1 MSSQVNEAGEG
12 TPRRYLRDHDVAVR
26 CSAPLDEAVQDVLRD
41 LSGFTTARRSSDD
54 HHRAFVDGRHD
65 LFLKLFDGQLLAL
78 HQDLNDSIVKS
89 HGTLSSTQT

>member
-1 MSSQVNEAGEG
+1 MRRHGAQTR

-41 LSGFTTARRSSDD
+41 LSGFPAARRSPDD

-65 LFLKLFDGQLLAL
+65 LLLELFDGQLLAL
-78 HQDLNDSIVKS
+78 RQDLKDSIV
-89 HGTLSSTQT
+89 